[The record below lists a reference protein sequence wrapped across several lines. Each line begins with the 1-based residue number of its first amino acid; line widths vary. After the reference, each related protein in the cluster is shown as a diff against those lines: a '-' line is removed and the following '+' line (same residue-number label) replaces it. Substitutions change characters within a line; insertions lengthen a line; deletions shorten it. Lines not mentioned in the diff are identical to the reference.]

1 MDKHFDVVVVGSG
14 ISGLTAGLTTARLG
28 WKTIIVTGPVLGG
41 NLLSIDLIE
50 GFPGYPDGIAGYDL
64 LPSIQEQ
71 ASKEGSNFVMA
82 EVSNVRDQENSWIVE
97 TGEGELITTTLI
109 IATGCNF
116 KSLDIPGEKLFWGKG
131 VSHCAS
137 CDGPILRD
145 KTIFVAGAGDSGL
158 QEGLALA
165 KNSAVVNIITKA
177 QEMTGQRVF
186 QERAKIHPK
195 INVWFNSEIE
205 KIIGQDAVQAVSII
219 NNLGEKVTEPADA
232 VFVYP
237 GLKPNSSVFA
247 GLITLDKRGHIVVD
261 EKLRSNLRG
270 IFAAG
275 TVRSNA
281 VGRAAASAGDGSLAA
296 ISAHCYLNAE
306 K

>member
-186 QERAKIHPK
+186 QERAKNHPK

>member
-1 MDKHFDVVVVGSG
+1 
-14 ISGLTAGLTTARLG
+14 
-28 WKTIIVTGPVLGG
+28 
-41 NLLSIDLIE
+41 
-50 GFPGYPDGIAGYDL
+50 
-64 LPSIQEQ
+64 
-71 ASKEGSNFVMA
+71 
-82 EVSNVRDQENSWIVE
+82 
-97 TGEGELITTTLI
+97 
-109 IATGCNF
+109 
-116 KSLDIPGEKLFWGKG
+116 
-131 VSHCAS
+131 
-137 CDGPILRD
+137 
-145 KTIFVAGAGDSGL
+145 
-158 QEGLALA
+158 
-165 KNSAVVNIITKA
+165 
-177 QEMTGQRVF
+177 MTGQRVF

>member
-64 LPSIQEQ
+64 LPSVQEQ
-71 ASKEGSNFVMA
+71 ASKEGSNFVMT

-116 KSLDIPGEKLFWGKG
+116 KSLDIPGENIFWGKG

>member
-247 GLITLDKRGHIVVD
+247 RLITLDKRGHIVVD

>member
-64 LPSIQEQ
+64 LPSVQEQ

-219 NNLGEKVTEPADA
+219 NHLGEKVTEPADA

-247 GLITLDKRGHIVVD
+247 RLITLDKRGHIVVD

>member
-28 WKTIIVTGPVLGG
+28 LKTIIVTGPVLGG

-219 NNLGEKVTEPADA
+219 NNLGEKVTESADA